1 MAINKHEAR
10 SVDDGIA
17 LKLDYLMVAQLYKST
32 IKCWILAV
40 DDFFGVE
47 ITSQSSCKKWR
58 KKKRYFTWKPEWSN
72 MGDVKGG
79 VDLETKMS
87 VNKYLQNE

>member
-1 MAINKHEAR
+1 MK
-10 SVDDGIA
+10 G
-17 LKLDYLMVAQLYKST
+17 
-32 IKCWILAV
+32 
-40 DDFFGVE
+40 
-47 ITSQSSCKKWR
+47 
-58 KKKRYFTWKPEWSN
+58 KKRYFTWKPEWSN